1 MRDFR
6 DKLIWITG
14 ASSGIGREMALQSA
28 KLGARLVLSARSE
41 EAMKELQKELPDTC
55 QSLILPMDMAE
66 SGNFDELAQQVLEN
80 FGAIDLVFMSAG
92 ISQRSE
98 VIETDIAI
106 DRRIMEVNFFGNIA
120 LAKAVLPQM
129 RKQKSGSFCVIS
141 SVTGKTGFFLRS
153 AYAAS
158 KHALHGYFE
167 SLRLEEYENNIKVHL
182 ICPGPVNTNIAR
194 NSIDASGKAQGIQ
207 DPMQE
212 LGMPVEECVD
222 EIIRSI
228 QKDELERVISKG
240 SEAMGMKL
248 KALFPKLY
256 FNIVRKRDAR
266 G

>member
-1 MRDFR
+1 
-6 DKLIWITG
+6 
-14 ASSGIGREMALQSA
+14 MAVQSA
-28 KLGARLVLSARSE
+28 KLGAKLVLSARNE
-41 EAMKELQKELPDTC
+41 EALQDLSKELPDSC
-55 QSLILPMDMAE
+55 ENLVLPADMGDGSSFE
-66 SGNFDELAQQVLEN
+66 KLTQRVIER
-80 FGAIDLVFMSAG
+80 FGRIDLVFMSAG

-120 LAKAVLPQM
+120 LAKAALPQM

-141 SVTGKTGFFLRS
+141 SITGKTGFFLRS

-167 SLRLEEYENNIKVHL
+167 SLRLEEYDHNIKVH
-182 ICPGPVNTNIAR
+182 IVCPGPVNTNISI
-194 NSIDASGKAQGIQ
+194 NSIDASGKPQGVH

-212 LGMPVEECVD
+212 MGMSPEYCVD

-228 QKDELERVISKG
+228 KKEELERIISKG
-240 SEAMGMKL
+240 PEAFGMKL
-248 KALFPKLY
+248 KALFPRLY
-256 FNIVRKRDAR
+256 FNMVRRRNAR

>member
-1 MRDFR
+1 
-6 DKLIWITG
+6 
-14 ASSGIGREMALQSA
+14 MARQSA
-28 KLGARLVLSARSE
+28 AEGAKLVLSARNK
-41 EAMKELQKELPDTC
+41 EALEKLAAELPEGAE
-55 QSLILPMDMAE
+55 SMILPMDMAD
-66 SGNFDELAQQVLEN
+66 SGNYDQLAHEVAQR
-80 FGAIDLVFMSAG
+80 FGRIDMVFMSAG

-98 VIETDIAI
+98 AHETDISI

-120 LAKAVLPQM
+120 LAKAVLPLM

-194 NSIDASGKAQGIQ
+194 NSIDATGKPQGIQ

-212 LGMPVEECVD
+212 FGMSVEECVQ

-228 QKDELERVISKG
+228 KQNKLEAIISRG
-240 SEAMGMKL
+240 SEGLGMKI

-256 FNIVRKRDAR
+256 FKLVRRRGAR